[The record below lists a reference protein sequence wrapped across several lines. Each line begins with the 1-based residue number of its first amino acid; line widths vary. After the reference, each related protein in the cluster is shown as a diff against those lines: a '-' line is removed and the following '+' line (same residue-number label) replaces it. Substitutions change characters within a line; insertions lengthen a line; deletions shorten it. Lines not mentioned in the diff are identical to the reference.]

1 MHRYDEPLE
10 LSAPI
15 AWQLAAAHCRTDPA
29 TGVSC
34 AWHHGLW
41 QVLRLM
47 GLVGT
52 AARRGGFYRHEIGR
66 AAGDGPF
73 RILVS
78 GTSDTAMLALAA
90 QACAG
95 RPVAPE
101 ITVLDICETPLRL
114 NQWYAERNGLSIAGV
129 RADFLDYDPAQRF
142 DLVCTDSFLGRFP
155 HDLWPLVAARWHALL
170 RPGGTLLTASKLA
183 PNSRPGQ
190 RIVFSASQAAAFRDA
205 VRARMLEPGAPA
217 GLDPDRVTQAAE
229 QYARC
234 QCNHPL
240 RSAGDMQALLE
251 NAGFAITRLT
261 PYAHTAGHTAGVQA
275 PSMAADTTFLQV
287 VAVRP

>member
-15 AWQLAAAHCRTDPA
+15 AWQLASTHCRPDPA

-34 AWHHGLW
+34 AWNHGLW

-47 GLVGT
+47 GMVGT
-52 AARRGGFYRHEIGR
+52 AARRGSFYRQEICK
-66 AAGDGPF
+66 AAGQGKF
-73 RILVS
+73 RILIS
-78 GTSDTAMLALAA
+78 GTSDYAMLALAA

-114 NQWYAERNGLSIAGV
+114 NHWYAERNALSISGV
-129 RADFLDYDPAQRF
+129 RADFLDYDPVQRF

-155 HDLWPLVAARWHALL
+155 HAQWPQVAARWHALL

-183 PNSRPGQ
+183 PESRPGQ
-190 RIVFSASQAAAFRDA
+190 CIVFTDSQAAAFRDA

-217 GLDPDRVTQAAE
+217 GLDSGLVTLAAE
-229 QYARC
+229 QYAQY

-240 RSAGDMQALLE
+240 RSAEDMRMLLE
-251 NAGFAITRLT
+251 NAEFAITRLT
-261 PYAHTAGHTAGVQA
+261 PHAHTAGHTAGIQA
-275 PSMAADTTFLQV
+275 PSMAADTTFLQA
-287 VAVRP
+287 VAVRS

>member
-10 LSAPI
+10 ISAAL
-15 AWQLAAAHCRTDPA
+15 AWQLASAHCRRDPA
-29 TGVSC
+29 TGVTC
-34 AWHHGLW
+34 AWNHGLW
-41 QVLRLM
+41 QVLRLL

-52 AARRGGFYRHEIGR
+52 AARRGDFYRREIAR
-66 AAGDGPF
+66 AAGDGAF
-73 RILVS
+73 RILIS

-95 RPVAPE
+95 RAVAPD
-101 ITVLDICETPLRL
+101 ITVIDICDTPLRL
-114 NQWYAERNGLSIAGV
+114 NRWYAEQHALPVACV
-129 RADFLDYDPAQRF
+129 RTDFLDYDPAQPF

-155 HDLWPLVAARWHALL
+155 HAQWPRVAARWHALL

-183 PNSRPGQ
+183 PDSHPGQ
-190 RIVFSASQAAAFRDA
+190 RIAFSAGQAAAFRDA

-217 GLDPDRVTQAAE
+217 GLDPDLVTQAAA
-229 QYARC
+229 QYAQY

-261 PYAHTAGHTAGVQA
+261 PYAHTAGHTAGIQA

-287 VAVRP
+287 VAVRA